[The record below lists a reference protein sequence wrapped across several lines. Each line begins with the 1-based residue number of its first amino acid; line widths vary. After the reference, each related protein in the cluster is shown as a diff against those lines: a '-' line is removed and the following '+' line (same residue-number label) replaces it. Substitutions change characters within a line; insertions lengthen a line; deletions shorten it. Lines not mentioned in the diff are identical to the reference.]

1 METEKRT
8 DSIKCAGH
16 VAAGHGAPVGFL
28 KCHFSTCHIV
38 SASNEVSLVLLVLA
52 RRIYCRVLA
61 WKTKRMCLFDVQRGQ
76 RRVQKSLNSD
86 LIVAFEANGFDKI
99 ENTAAG

>member
-1 METEKRT
+1 MGHPW
-8 DSIKCAGH
+8 DSLSAI
-16 VAAGHGAPVGFL
+16 
-28 KCHFSTCHIV
+28 FSACHIV
-38 SASNEVSLVLLVLA
+38 SASNEISLVLLVLA
-52 RRIYCRVLA
+52 RCIYCRVLA

-76 RRVQKSLNSD
+76 RQVQKSLNSD